1 LTTQNRI
8 QMTDQNGVA
17 ESDEEKDLPRYLVD
31 FGAAEAISRAL
42 SVMIAS
48 RRCYVCQQAD
58 DEAPSASSS
67 AAPFLKR
74 VVDHCTGTS
83 DYLLPDTP
91 LKEAIFR
98 VLLSRGN
105 DPVNA
110 EEISQVLSEK
120 WANTPYPR
128 DVSTGVVQRLLEHS
142 DTYCIARVPESEPEP
157 EELPQAELAQDEG
170 VVVEEVG
177 DEPAE
182 GEAEE
187 EPDSQ

>member
-1 LTTQNRI
+1 
-8 QMTDQNGVA
+8 M
-17 ESDEEKDLPRYLVD
+17 KFPRFKRKSERKVD
-31 FGAAEAISRAL
+31 AHG
-42 SVMIAS
+42 
-48 RRCYVCQQAD
+48 
-58 DEAPSASSS
+58 
-67 AAPFLKR
+67 
-74 VVDHCTGTS
+74 G
-83 DYLLPDTP
+83 
-91 LKEAIFR
+91 
-98 VLLSRGN
+98 
-105 DPVNA
+105 
-110 EEISQVLSEK
+110 
-120 WANTPYPR
+120 